1 MSLIAVASAKFSPGA
16 STFAELLMLL
26 RPEARAALL
35 VDCDPAGGEWL
46 LRPGVQAEPGLVT
59 LAMAGRRELA
69 PHAALDHAQTVGEG
83 LDVVVAPA
91 AARQASSALSIL
103 AERLGAHLCG
113 LDDIDVVAD
122 CGRLATGSPALG
134 VAAAADLVVLVSRP
148 SVVAMVH
155 LAPWVE
161 QLASE
166 GRPVGVVLVDRHQRH
181 TLAYGPDEVA
191 EALGVPVFGMV
202 ADDPGGATRL
212 FAQPG
217 SLHGLLRTRLIRS
230 ERPVVDAVWGSLA
243 GPGQRP
249 VAAMPPVEEVAT
261 R

>member
-16 STFAELLMLL
+16 STFAELAMLL
-26 RPEARAALL
+26 RPQGRAALL

-46 LRPGVQAEPGLVT
+46 LRPGVAAEPGLVT

-69 PHAALDHAQTVGEG
+69 PHAALAHAQSVGED

-91 AARQASSALSIL
+91 AARQAASALDIL
-103 AERLGAHLCG
+103 AERMGAHLAG

-122 CGRLATGSPALG
+122 CGRLATSSPALG
-134 VAAAADLVVLVSRP
+134 IVAAADLVVLVSGP
-148 SVVAMVH
+148 TVVAMVH

-161 QLASE
+161 QLTSE
-166 GRPVGVVLVDRHQRH
+166 GHPVGVVLVERHQRH
-181 TLAYGPDEVA
+181 TLAYGPHEVA
-191 EALGVPVFGMV
+191 EALGVPVFGTI
-202 ADDPGGATRL
+202 ADDPGGASRL

-217 SLHGLLRTRLIRS
+217 SLHGLWRTHLVRS
-230 ERPVVDAVWGSLA
+230 ARPVVDAVWGSLA
-243 GPGQRP
+243 EPRQPPALPMRP
-249 VAAMPPVEEVAT
+249 VQEVAS